1 MPRKREPV
9 KYPCTLGDDT
19 DDDMEEEDED
29 PTLSGELRR
38 NSDDDEDRQ
47 SLRTDNDEEEGDQ
60 VECGQ
65 EEQQQE
71 EENDEDSSGP
81 DSSEEDDA
89 VRAKDRG
96 DGGTPASG
104 SSRGSRSKW
113 SQGSTLASRQRKEW
127 VIISEIPKEGRPT
140 DAIHRELCNMLTH
153 ELSKAEYRCPES
165 VRNSGQTFW
174 GGWSH
179 KEVCFNGI
187 FLYCDQWQFFH
198 SVFLLCRRIQQNTGP
213 MLQPCSDV
221 RCDIGA
227 VVWWNAEYW
236 IFRSFG
242 YCSAAGNI
250 GKPVIQLT
258 SQCISRLHKRIKSGM
273 LSVYNR

>member
-1 MPRKREPV
+1 MTGNVQYSCQSRRLNLSRPPVAEARATRAFGGLFFVKGPCSGPPKKIAAIQTGSMPKKREPV
-9 KYPCTLGDDT
+9 QYPCTLGGHT

-29 PTLSGELRR
+29 PTLSGGLRR

-47 SLRTDNDEEEGDQ
+47 SLRTDNEEKEGDQ

-127 VIISEIPKEGRPT
+127 VIISEIPKEGRST

-153 ELSKAEYRCPES
+153 ELSKADYRCPDS
-165 VRNSGQTFW
+165 VRLSGQTFW

-187 FLYCDQWQFFH
+187 ILYCDQWQSFH
-198 SVFLLCRRIQQNTGP
+198 LVFLLRRRIQPNMGP
-213 MLQPCSDV
+213 MLQPC
-221 RCDIGA
+221 
-227 VVWWNAEYW
+227 
-236 IFRSFG
+236 
-242 YCSAAGNI
+242 
-250 GKPVIQLT
+250 
-258 SQCISRLHKRIKSGM
+258 
-273 LSVYNR
+273 